1 MSWKAGYP
9 FVHETSCNN
18 CLFAIWIVD
27 LLVTFCFCFGPSLIV
42 AEEIIEKSHTL
53 LLLLCTIYCEIVCG
67 HLTLIVLLMQYGLDT
82 SEFTYNP
89 SESHRYQQVNPQPT
103 EERSRCAIMWSLC
116 IAPKLQQIEF
126 QWLFLWEMVLR
137 LSLSENTILHS
148 LCIIHTLL
156 DLLHFFF
163 HDMAATSS
171 FCCA

>member
-1 MSWKAGYP
+1 MYNDCK
-9 FVHETSCNN
+9 
-18 CLFAIWIVD
+18 
-27 LLVTFCFCFGPSLIV
+27 
-42 AEEIIEKSHTL
+42 
-53 LLLLCTIYCEIVCG
+53 IVCG
-67 HLTLIVLLMQYGLDT
+67 CLTLIVLLMQYGLDT

-163 HDMAATSS
+163 MTWQQHLHSVVRNILPS
-171 FCCA
+171 EQEFIVSLLCS